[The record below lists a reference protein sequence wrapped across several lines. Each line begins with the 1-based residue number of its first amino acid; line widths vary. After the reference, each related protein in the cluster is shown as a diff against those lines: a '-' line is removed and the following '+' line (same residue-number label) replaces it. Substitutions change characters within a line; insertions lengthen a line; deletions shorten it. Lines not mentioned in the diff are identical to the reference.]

1 MNLNAALS
9 IANSGLASINAQLA
23 VVSHNVANSSTAGYV
38 EETVPLVSRQASGQ
52 DMGVYTGG
60 AIQSVND
67 AALQQSVLTQNAVT
81 ANAQTTANALSAVES
96 ADGSPGDNTDLNGLL
111 GSLQDAF
118 STLLNDPS
126 NQTQQSAVVS
136 AAATLAEGLN
146 TRSETITQQRQ
157 AAQNDIVAS
166 VNTINTDLA
175 GIGQI
180 SDQVVAAKADGR
192 STADLESQR
201 DQQIASLSS
210 LIDVQVLPQS
220 NGDVL
225 LTTTSGL
232 ELPTRSQNG
241 PFSTSDAEV
250 QAGAYYPGGGLPGV
264 TLNGTDV
271 TTSLTGGQLG
281 ADITLRDQTLPAEQA
296 GLDEFAEGLANQF
309 SSQGLT
315 LFTNASGTVPTST
328 GPYTQSG
335 YVGFA
340 ASIQVNPAVTATPSS
355 VRDGTPSTNSSDAAG
370 YNTVIENVLNN
381 TFATSGPSYSTTGLG
396 PAGTLSL
403 SFTSPTSLSGFAVS
417 LSGAL
422 SAASAN
428 ASNELTTEQGVQ
440 TTLQSQ
446 LSSET
451 GVSLDSE
458 MSKMI
463 ALQNAYDANARVL
476 TTAQAMFSALFGT
489 VQA

>member
-1 MNLNAALS
+1 MDHSAPR
-9 IANSGLASINAQLA
+9 
-23 VVSHNVANSSTAGYV
+23 T
-38 EETVPLVSRQASGQ
+38 PRCRQ
-52 DMGVYTGG
+52 
-60 AIQSVND
+60 
-67 AALQQSVLTQNAVT
+67 
-81 ANAQTTANALSAVES
+81 E
-96 ADGSPGDNTDLNGLL
+96 ADH
-111 GSLQDAF
+111 
-118 STLLNDPS
+118 
-126 NQTQQSAVVS
+126 
-136 AAATLAEGLN
+136 
-146 TRSETITQQRQ
+146 
-157 AAQNDIVAS
+157 
-166 VNTINTDLA
+166 
-175 GIGQI
+175 
-180 SDQVVAAKADGR
+180 
-192 STADLESQR
+192 
-201 DQQIASLSS
+201 
-210 LIDVQVLPQS
+210 
-220 NGDVL
+220 
-225 LTTTSGL
+225 
-232 ELPTRSQNG
+232 
-241 PFSTSDAEV
+241 
-250 QAGAYYPGGGLPGV
+250 PGGGLPGV

-463 ALQNAYDANARVL
+463 ALQNVYDANARVL